1 MVQVVVQA
9 LCVCAYYLY
18 VSEYVC
24 DVLIKREYIAVG

>member
-1 MVQVVVQA
+1 MVVQA
-9 LCVCAYYLY
+9 LCVCAYLY